1 MNNKSDQ
8 EIDIKNKISLD
19 KQIDQVKKQYNNWTK
34 VKEKSNIKSV
44 LFSLWGVIFPV
55 FTLGYSL
62 IKYTPEYLPGKA
74 FIKGFTS
81 LYPSNLI
88 TLGIISGIGITTSV
102 TLKVI
107 SNIKI
112 KKINS
117 ELKRMHQT
125 SLAMNQSL
133 AKIKGREKGNDIQ
146 LEEHPK
152 EVIPVRVE
160 STVSSGSKQESNKVK
175 VLCKVY
181 QKRNQ

>member
-88 TLGIISGIGITTSV
+88 
-102 TLKVI
+102 KVI